1 MQNFQSF
8 SKIVCSLCISQI
20 KQAMCINASIPVVS
34 ARFTD
39 GIQMIYRGEQAYH
52 NKSIYARTLAII
64 YPNIS
69 SAIKSTRFSAIFFK
83 MEVVFVNS
91 LIPSRPAL
99 SISGRIGMA
108 SFTNPA
114 YLYLPLLYKLSAFCQ
129 LVQKIS
135 GKSSATYRNTFYLY
149 CLLRVFA
156 GASLTESILYWQ
168 SSVYTARYSSRYLL
182 YTSANSFSSGQIR
195 LKNDLILL

>member
-52 NKSIYARTLAII
+52 NKSIHARTLAVIS
-64 YPNIS
+64 PNIS
-69 SAIKSTRFSAIFFK
+69 SAIRSTRFSAIFFK
-83 MEVVFVNS
+83 MEVVFINS
-91 LIPSRPAL
+91 LIPFRLAL
-99 SISGRIGMA
+99 SISGRFGMA

-114 YLYLPLLYKLSAFCQ
+114 CLYLPLLCKLSAFCQ
-129 LVQKIS
+129 LVQKNPGNHLQKHLLS
-135 GKSSATYRNTFYLY
+135 VLSSQGLCRRIINRIY
-149 CLLRVFA
+149 
-156 GASLTESILYWQ
+156 
-168 SSVYTARYSSRYLL
+168 
-182 YTSANSFSSGQIR
+182 
-195 LKNDLILL
+195 LILAIFCIHRPIFFTVLIIRISQFIQFRTNQT

>member
-83 MEVVFVNS
+83 MEVVFINS
-91 LIPSRPAL
+91 LIPSRLAL

-114 YLYLPLLYKLSAFCQ
+114 YLYLPLLCKTASFLPARPENIREIIRHLQKHLLSV
-129 LVQKIS
+129 L
-135 GKSSATYRNTFYLY
+135 SSQGLCRRIINRIY
-149 CLLRVFA
+149 
-156 GASLTESILYWQ
+156 
-168 SSVYTARYSSRYLL
+168 
-182 YTSANSFSSGQIR
+182 
-195 LKNDLILL
+195 LILAIFCIHRPIFFTVLIIRISQFIQFRTNQT

>member
-69 SAIKSTRFSAIFFK
+69 SAIRSTRFSAIFFK
-83 MEVVFVNS
+83 MEVVFINS
-91 LIPSRPAL
+91 LIPSRLAL
-99 SISGRIGMA
+99 SISGSIGIT
-108 SFTNPA
+108 FFPNPA
-114 YLYLPLLYKLSAFCQ
+114 YLYLPLLCKTASFLPARPENIREIIRHLQKHLLSVLSSQGLCRRILNRIYLIPAFFCIHRPIFFTV
-129 LVQKIS
+129 LIIRIS
-135 GKSSATYRNTFYLY
+135 QFIQFRTNQT
-149 CLLRVFA
+149 
-156 GASLTESILYWQ
+156 
-168 SSVYTARYSSRYLL
+168 
-182 YTSANSFSSGQIR
+182 
-195 LKNDLILL
+195 

>member
-39 GIQMIYRGEQAYH
+39 GVQTIHRSKQAYH
-52 NKSIYARTLAII
+52 NKSIHARTLAVIS
-64 YPNIS
+64 PNIS
-69 SAIKSTRFSAIFFK
+69 SAIRSTRFSAIFFK

-91 LIPSRPAL
+91 LISSRLAL
-99 SISGRIGMA
+99 SISGSVGMT

-114 YLYLPLLYKLSAFCQ
+114 CLYLPLLY
-129 LVQKIS
+129 I
-135 GKSSATYRNTFYLY
+135 
-149 CLLRVFA
+149 
-156 GASLTESILYWQ
+156 
-168 SSVYTARYSSRYLL
+168 ARYSSPYLL
-182 YTSANSFSSGQIR
+182 YASANSFSSGQIR